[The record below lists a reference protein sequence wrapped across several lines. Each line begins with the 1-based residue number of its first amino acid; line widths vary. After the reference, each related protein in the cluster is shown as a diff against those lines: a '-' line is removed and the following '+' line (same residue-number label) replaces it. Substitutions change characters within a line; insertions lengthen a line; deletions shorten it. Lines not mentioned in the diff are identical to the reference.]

1 MPTSNSPLQVQTV
14 ILLLAHLE
22 VATAHQALAHSAVA
36 AHQALAHSEVAA
48 HQALARSEEV
58 ARQALARSVAVAEYQ
73 AHVLLVEALLVAAV
87 ISVEEDDLKGK
98 KVI

>member
-22 VATAHQALAHSAVA
+22 VATAHQALAHSA
-36 AHQALAHSEVAA
+36 VAA